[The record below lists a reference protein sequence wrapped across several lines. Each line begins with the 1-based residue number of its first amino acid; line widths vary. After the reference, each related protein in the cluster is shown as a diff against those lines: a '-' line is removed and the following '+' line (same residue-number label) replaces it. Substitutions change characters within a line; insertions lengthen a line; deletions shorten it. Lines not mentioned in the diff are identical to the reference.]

1 MVEFPNKIWVIE
13 SCKERI
19 IVKLSERAHGIN
31 PSPTLAIDAKAKQM
45 LKDGMDVIGFGAGEP
60 DFDTPEVIKD
70 EAIAAL
76 KKGET
81 KYTPASGT
89 VQLKE
94 AVCLKMERDHGLKYA
109 PNQVVICCGAKH
121 ALYNLFQVICDPGDE
136 VVIPGPYWVS
146 YSEQVLLAG
155 AKPVIVPTCEA
166 AGFKMT
172 AAQFREAITPRTVAL
187 ILNSPSNPTGTV
199 YSREELEA
207 IAAIAVEKQITVV
220 SDEIYE
226 KLLYEG
232 EHVSI
237 ASLGQAIKDLTIII
251 NGVAKTYA
259 MTGWR
264 IGYAVGDAKI
274 IKAIGDL
281 QSHSTSNPTS
291 FCQSASAYAIAHPPT
306 AEIEKMVGEFHSRRD
321 YMVEKVNQIPGLS
334 CRKPEGAF
342 YVFVNMSGLIGKR
355 FDGVPITDGD
365 KLADLLLQRSNVAVV
380 PGSGFGAP
388 EYFRLS
394 YATSRAKIEKGL
406 ERIAQFVARCS

>member
-1 MVEFPNKIWVIE
+1 M
-13 SCKERI
+13 
-19 IVKLSERAHGIN
+19 KLSERARGIN

-45 LKDGMDVIGFGAGEP
+45 IKDGLDVIGFGAGEP

-70 EAIAAL
+70 KAIAAL
-76 KKGET
+76 KNGET

-94 AVCLKMERDHGLKYA
+94 AVCFKMERDHGLKYT

-121 ALYNLFQVICDPGDE
+121 ALYNLFQVICNPGDE
-136 VVIPGPYWVS
+136 VIIPAPYWVS

-155 AKPVIVPTCEA
+155 GKPVIIPTTEA
-166 AGFKMT
+166 SGFKMS
-172 AAQFREAITPRTVAL
+172 AAQFREAITPRTIAL

-199 YSREELEA
+199 YNRAELEA
-207 IAAIAVEKQITVV
+207 IAAVAVEKQITVV

-237 ASLGQAIKDLTIII
+237 ASLGQAIKDLTIVV

-264 IGYAVGDAKI
+264 IGYAVGDAKV

-291 FCQSASAYAIAHPPT
+291 FCQPASAYAITDPPV
-306 AEIEKMVGEFHSRRD
+306 AEIERMVREFKSRRD
-321 YMVEKVNQIPGLS
+321 YMVEEVNQIPGLS

-342 YVFVNMSGLIGKR
+342 YVFVNMSGLTGKR
-355 FDGVPITDGD
+355 FGDTVISDGD
-365 KLADLLLQRSNVAVV
+365 KLADLLLEHSRVAVV

-388 EYFRLS
+388 ECFRLS
-394 YATSRAKIEKGL
+394 YATSREKIEKGL
-406 ERIAQFVARCS
+406 TRIAQFVAECS